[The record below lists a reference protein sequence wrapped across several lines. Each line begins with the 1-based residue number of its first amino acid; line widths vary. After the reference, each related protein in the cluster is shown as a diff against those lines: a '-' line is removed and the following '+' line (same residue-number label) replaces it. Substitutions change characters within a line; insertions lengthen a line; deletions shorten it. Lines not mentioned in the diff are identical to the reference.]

1 MKAAVSVEPRSLQV
15 RDVPT
20 PVLEPNDVLVKVY
33 YAGICGTDLHIF
45 HGTSSNV
52 AYPVVQGHEFS
63 GEVAAVGSGVQ
74 DVAVGARVVA
84 EGRAG
89 TGFSRDGAFAE
100 YLSVPKDMLHVL
112 SPAVD
117 MLDATLIDPL
127 ACAVHAVEQAQLSPT
142 DRLVIVGQ
150 GSSGLCMLQAA
161 RAMVGCPVAVVDRR
175 HERLALSQRFG
186 AEVAVSATERESLT
200 EWAGPSGI
208 DCVID
213 ATGNAEA
220 IDLALSLVRRD
231 GRIVV
236 YGVFGRRIEF
246 DIDQIVYKQI
256 SMRGAVG
263 SHGTWQQAIHL
274 LEHRKVDLQPIIT
287 RSVPLQQLGDALRE
301 LENGSRDIKVVVQ
314 PWPSDPQARSRGPIA

>member
-20 PVLEPNDVLVKVY
+20 PVLQPDDVLVKVH

-45 HGTSSNV
+45 HGTSANV
-52 AYPVVQGHEFS
+52 TYPVVQGHEFS

-100 YLSVPKDMLHVL
+100 YLSVPKDLLHVL
-112 SPAVD
+112 PRDVD

-142 DRLVIVGQ
+142 DHLVIVGQ

-161 RAMVGCPVAVVDRR
+161 RAIVGCPVAVVDRR

-186 AEVAVSATERESLT
+186 AELAVSASDQVSLT
-200 EWAGPSGI
+200 EWAGLSGV

-213 ATGNAEA
+213 ATGNADA
-220 IDLALSLVRRD
+220 LDLALSLVRRD

-236 YGVFGRRIEF
+236 YGVFGSRISF
-246 DIDQIVYKQI
+246 DIDQVVYKQI
-256 SMRGAVG
+256 NMRGAVG
-263 SHGTWQQAIHL
+263 SRGTWQQAIQL
-274 LEHRKVDLQPIIT
+274 LERRKVDLQPIVT
-287 RSVPLQQLGDALRE
+287 RSVRLPQLADALRE
-301 LENGSRDIKVVVQ
+301 LEDGSRDIKVVVQ
-314 PWPSDPQARSRGPIA
+314 P